1 MQISK
6 LDHVN
11 VRTRNLK
18 EMVDW
23 YDRILGLKTGARPDF
38 KFPGA
43 WVYVGDQAAIHL
55 VGTDK
60 DHAAIEPRIEHFAFS
75 ATGLPQLVEK
85 LTANNIP
92 HSIDEVPGMPLVQ
105 VNLADHDG
113 NHIHIDFAVSEL
125 HALRSKSGSS

>member
-1 MQISK
+1 MHISK

-11 VRTRNLK
+11 VRTKNLK

-38 KFPGA
+38 VFPGA
-43 WVYVGDQAAIHL
+43 WVYVGNQAAIHL

-60 DHAAIEPRIEHFAFS
+60 DFAAIEPRIEHFAFS
-75 ATGLPQLVEK
+75 ATGLRELVEK
-85 LTANNIP
+85 LTANGVA

-125 HALRSKSGSS
+125 QTLKSKA

>member
-1 MQISK
+1 MQISR

-11 VRTRNLK
+11 VRTKNLK
-18 EMVDW
+18 EMIDW

-38 KFPGA
+38 VFPGA
-43 WVYVGDQAAIHL
+43 WVYVGNQAAIHL

-60 DHAAIEPRIEHFAFS
+60 DCAAIEPKIEHFAFS
-75 ATGLPQLVEK
+75 ATGLRELVEK
-85 LTANNIP
+85 LTANGIA

-105 VNLADHDG
+105 VNLADYDG

-125 HALRSKSGSS
+125 QKLKP